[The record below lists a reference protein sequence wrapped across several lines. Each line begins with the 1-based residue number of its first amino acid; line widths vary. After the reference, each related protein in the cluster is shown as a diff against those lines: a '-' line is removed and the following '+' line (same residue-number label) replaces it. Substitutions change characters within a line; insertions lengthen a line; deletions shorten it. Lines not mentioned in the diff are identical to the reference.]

1 MNKQSVLTL
10 GESMVRLALPEHGR
24 FAADTPLSVG
34 IGGAESNVA
43 IAVTRLGV
51 VSTWISRLGDDD
63 FGSMIV
69 RELLGQGVGVIAARD
84 PVAPTGLL
92 VKEHR
97 QGRPSRVRYYRAGS
111 AASRLSL
118 ADLDEGAI
126 RKAGVLHITGITPAL
141 GAGPTAVI
149 HRAIDVARE
158 AGTLVSFDLNYRSS
172 LWSPEQARPV
182 LAAIVAKV
190 DVVFAGLEEANL
202 VVTGQVVEP
211 VGGPWVG
218 GRQVAAQLSGLGP
231 DHVVIKLGEHGALT
245 RQAGGYTEVPAFPV
259 AVVDSVG
266 AGDAFVGGY
275 LGSLV
280 TGQDT
285 RSCLEMGARLGAL
298 VCGVSGD
305 WEGLLDWEGPDTVWS
320 GKDVAR

>member
-1 MNKQSVLTL
+1 MSRQSVLAL
-10 GESMVRLALPEHGR
+10 GESMVRLSLPEHGR
-24 FAADTPLSVG
+24 FAADTPLSIG

-51 VSTWISRLGDDD
+51 TSTWMSRLGDDD

-69 RELLGQGVGVIAARD
+69 RELLGQGIRVIAGRD

-111 AASRLSL
+111 AASRMSP
-118 ADLDEGAI
+118 ADLDEEAI
-126 RKAGVLHITGITPAL
+126 REAGVLRVTGITPAL
-141 GAGPTAVI
+141 GPGPTEVI
-149 HRAIDVARE
+149 HRAIDVARG
-158 AGTLVSFDLNYRSS
+158 ARTKVSFDVNYRST

-182 LAAIVAKV
+182 LAAIVSKV
-190 DVVFAGLEEANL
+190 DIVFAGLEEANL
-202 VVTGQVVEP
+202 VVSGQVVEP
-211 VGGPWVG
+211 PGGPWAG
-218 GRQVAAQLSGLGP
+218 GREVAARLCELGP
-231 DHVVIKLGEHGALT
+231 EHVVIKLGEHGALSY
-245 RQAGGYTEVPAFPV
+245 QAGAYTEVPAFPV
-259 AVVDSVG
+259 TVVDSVG

-285 RSCLEMGARLGAL
+285 RSCLKMGARLGAL
-298 VCGVSGD
+298 VCSAPGD
-305 WEGLLDWEGPDTVWS
+305 WEGLLDWEGPDTIWGGS
-320 GKDVAR
+320 DVAR